1 MLDSFKVKNAV
12 ITVPAQFTDAQRKAT
27 KESWIDNFFS
37 RLRFFK
43 GQSDSRISFA
53 MLQDA
58 AELAGLGVARMLPE
72 PTAAAFA
79 FGMLQT
85 LDPTKDWGGLS
96 MDDGG
101 WGVVDDGWMM
111 DGWWMEDG

>member
-1 MLDSFKVKNAV
+1 MPNARLQRSLGLTISFPDCV
-12 ITVPAQFTDAQRKAT
+12 
-27 KESWIDNFFS
+27 
-37 RLRFFK
+37 FFK

-101 WGVVDDGWMM
+101 
-111 DGWWMEDG
+111 